1 MILENFKTK
10 KIFLINPSGM
20 GDSPENTAVEN
31 VFRVMVS
38 TIIEILLV
46 KVKEVISVDF
56 TVKRVSIVFQI

>member
-1 MILENFKTK
+1 
-10 KIFLINPSGM
+10 M

-31 VFRVMVS
+31 VFRVTVS

>member
-1 MILENFKTK
+1 
-10 KIFLINPSGM
+10 M